1 MNKRAFWMLGLAL
14 LFATL
19 AVLAAQSFLNRP
31 AVVTKEP
38 TTPVVVVKTRLAF
51 GTAIEKEYLRVA
63 AWPTANVPRGSF
75 QKIEDVVRGDE
86 KRVALQPVELDEPL
100 LESKVSGFGGRAS
113 LSTVIDPTMRAST
126 IRVND
131 VNGVAGFVLPGDRVD
146 VLLTRDPESN
156 SARATRGGE
165 LVTDILL
172 QNVKVLAIDQV
183 ADVKKDTPSVA
194 KAVTLE
200 VDPTQAQK
208 LVLAQQVGTL
218 SLALRNITNEKAV
231 NPQTIRLRDLGGDLP
246 AVAPQP
252 EAKLVVEKKP
262 APVVHRPSVTVFRAL
277 KPFDYEVSPE
287 RASRATNAPTSL
299 RPSAPVQR
307 RPEVDAD
314 QPPANEKQSAPA
326 QPLRLGGQVSA
337 ASAPNAS
344 TTTED

>member
-1 MNKRAFWMLGLAL
+1 MKSRAFWMLGLAL

-63 AWPTANVPRGSF
+63 AWPTGNVPRGSF

-86 KRVALQPVELDEPL
+86 KRVALQPVEPDEPL

-146 VLLTRDPESN
+146 VLLTRDPGSN
-156 SARATRGGE
+156 STRATRGGE

-231 NPQTIRLRDLGGDLP
+231 VSQSVRLRDLRTG
-246 AVAPQP
+246 APEPEPKP
-252 EAKLVVEKKP
+252 EAVVEKKP
-262 APVVHRPSVTVFRAL
+262 PMVYRPSVTVFRAL
-277 KPFDYEVSPE
+277 KAFDYEVSPE